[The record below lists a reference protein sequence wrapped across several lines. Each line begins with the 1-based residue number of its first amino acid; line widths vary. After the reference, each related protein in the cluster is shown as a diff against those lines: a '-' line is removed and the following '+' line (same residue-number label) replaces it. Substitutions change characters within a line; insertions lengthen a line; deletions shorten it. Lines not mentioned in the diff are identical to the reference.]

1 MKQKNLEIGMQVQV
15 KETLSITNWG
25 AYKGEVAT
33 VHEIDSNPD
42 AGWGVRLKFNDGI
55 VRWGKVQD
63 IRKVKLATAATE

>member
-15 KETLSITNWG
+15 KENLSITNWS

-42 AGWGVRLKFNDGI
+42 ADWGVRLKFNDGF

-63 IRKVKLATAATE
+63 IRKVKSTDTATE